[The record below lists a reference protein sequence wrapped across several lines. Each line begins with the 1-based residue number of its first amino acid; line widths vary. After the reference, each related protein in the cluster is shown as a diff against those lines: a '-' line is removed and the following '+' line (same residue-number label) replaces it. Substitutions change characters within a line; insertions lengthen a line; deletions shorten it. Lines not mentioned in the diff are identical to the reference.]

1 MVKVYVYL
9 INEGLK
15 KLEDVP
21 ENLREE
27 VKKALEK

>member
-9 INEGLK
+9 INAGLK

>member
-9 INEGLK
+9 INAGLK

-27 VKKALEK
+27 VKKVLKK

>member
-9 INEGLK
+9 INAGLK
-15 KLEDVP
+15 KIEDVP

-27 VKKALEK
+27 VKKALKK